1 MPILRWCLSNLVTA
15 AKQWR
20 QMKVCET
27 QNSPFN
33 WILAA
38 FECLWICHFDSPQ
51 GGRRSEE
58 PIDVILTNDSEKEM
72 NQSKSDQPLMYFEFW
87 KLGELNTWKIVQHL
101 EYPLVYL
108 RKLWSLIRLI
118 EDCNKCIHDPQSS
131 PNPRLPTKYRPT
143 YKIKKLKL
151 LDRWIHF

>member
-1 MPILRWCLSNLVTA
+1 
-15 AKQWR
+15 
-20 QMKVCET
+20 MKVCET

-72 NQSKSDQPLMYFEFW
+72 NQSKSDQPLNLESWVSYIPE
-87 KLGELNTWKIVQHL
+87 KLSSI
-101 EYPLVYL
+101 
-108 RKLWSLIRLI
+108 WSTHWFTFVNYGR
-118 EDCNKCIHDPQSS
+118 
-131 PNPRLPTKYRPT
+131 
-143 YKIKKLKL
+143 
-151 LDRWIHF
+151 

>member
-1 MPILRWCLSNLVTA
+1 
-15 AKQWR
+15 
-20 QMKVCET
+20 MKVCET

-72 NQSKSDQPLMYFEFW
+72 NQSNSDQIYFLIFAL
-87 KLGELNTWKIVQHL
+87 KLL
-101 EYPLVYL
+101 
-108 RKLWSLIRLI
+108 
-118 EDCNKCIHDPQSS
+118 
-131 PNPRLPTKYRPT
+131 
-143 YKIKKLKL
+143 IKKLFEFQIPEKL
-151 LDRWIHF
+151 SSIWSTHWFTFVNYGR